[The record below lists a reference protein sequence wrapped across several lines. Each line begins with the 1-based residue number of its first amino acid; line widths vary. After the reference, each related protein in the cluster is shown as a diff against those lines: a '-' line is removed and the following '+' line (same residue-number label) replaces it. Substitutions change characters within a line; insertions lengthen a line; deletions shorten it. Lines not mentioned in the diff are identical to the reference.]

1 MLLVAHGCSTLSGC
15 RLASKSM
22 SSLADLVTR
31 IKTSHKVCRR
41 VRYPQSWK
49 TALVPTVQQ
58 ASEESTHYSGVLKK
72 KPPNNKA
79 VLPLQNTPKV
89 MFYSTLVHVCNAEF
103 LW

>member
-49 TALVPTVQQ
+49 TALVPTVQR

-72 KPPNNKA
+72 
-79 VLPLQNTPKV
+79 NTK
-89 MFYSTLVHVCNAEF
+89 
-103 LW
+103 